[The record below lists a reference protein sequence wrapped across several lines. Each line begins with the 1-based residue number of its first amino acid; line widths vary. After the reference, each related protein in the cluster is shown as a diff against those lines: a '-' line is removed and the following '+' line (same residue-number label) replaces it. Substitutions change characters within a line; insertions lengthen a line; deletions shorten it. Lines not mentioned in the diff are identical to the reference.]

1 MRLMLSSMDAL
12 MHRNILVAQSGFFT
26 AKLSDRWSNQR
37 WTLSHINQISDWDN
51 VEVIVLSTVHDS
63 CACPVKDMISA
74 VLSVC
79 FHFVE
84 FVCHV
89 EPFHMR
95 LDVLCYVTDHCVGP
109 FYYYTMSWSKQ

>member
-51 VEVIVLSTVHDS
+51 VEVYVETLRLIR
-63 CACPVKDMISA
+63 CKDLTA
-74 VLSVC
+74 
-79 FHFVE
+79 
-84 FVCHV
+84 
-89 EPFHMR
+89 
-95 LDVLCYVTDHCVGP
+95 G
-109 FYYYTMSWSKQ
+109 

>member
-51 VEVIVLSTVHDS
+51 VEI
-63 CACPVKDMISA
+63 DMAVPSPARHLAGADRRAPCHCSRAAPDTIPHLGRPHSA
-74 VLSVC
+74 
-79 FHFVE
+79 
-84 FVCHV
+84 
-89 EPFHMR
+89 
-95 LDVLCYVTDHCVGP
+95 
-109 FYYYTMSWSKQ
+109 